1 MLFWDT
7 SSSLWDRMLLIAG
20 VIGLYWIV
28 WIIYARTFHPYARY
42 PGPFLASFSR
52 SWIVMEILRGQAHRT
67 QAELHKKYGIPTSLH
82 EHTDAHYM
90 SGKGNTK
97 FTKGPI
103 IRIAPNEVA
112 ISDPASI
119 KEIYGVSSRF
129 SKVGFAHHY
138 ISSLPV
144 LIRWGRPI
152 STLPG
157 DLTLV
162 RISCYI

>member
-1 MLFWDT
+1 MLLWDI
-7 SSSLWDRMLLIAG
+7 SGSLWDRMLLIAG
-20 VIGLYWIV
+20 VIGLYWIL

-67 QAELHKKYGIPTSLH
+67 QAELHKKYGILIPTSLN
-82 EHTDAHYM
+82 EHIHAHYL

-129 SKVGFAHHY
+129 SKVRLADHY
-138 ISSLPV
+138 IFSLPV

-162 RISCYI
+162 RIS